1 MNCEFCERD
10 GGPVLWRDGFCRI
23 VRAAS
28 KDYSGFCRVIL
39 NRHAR
44 EMTDLDATERRR
56 LMHAVFA
63 CEAALREL
71 FQPDKMNLASLGNQ
85 VPHLHWHVI
94 ARHAGDRHFPD
105 AIWAAPR
112 RAAASGDDARPAVS
126 DAQLGERLAAL
137 LAAPSH

>member
-10 GGPVLWRDGFCRI
+10 GGPVLWRDGLCRI
-23 VRAAS
+23 VRATS
-28 KDYSGFCRVIL
+28 QDYSGYCRVIL
-39 NRHAR
+39 NRHVR
-44 EMTDLDATERRR
+44 EMTDLVATERSR
-56 LMHAVFA
+56 LMGAVFA

-71 FQPDKMNLASLGNQ
+71 FRPDKMNLASLGNQ

-112 RAAASGDDARPAVS
+112 RAAGGGSDARPVVS

-137 LAAPSH
+137 LAQPAY